1 MNPAAAQ
8 PVPAMPAPPATVL
21 QPVRFD
27 VLPGVMP
34 ADRPPVRIFL
44 GTEPAQH
51 RAERVFFHSLI
62 RVRDPARVY
71 EVYRMTRLPGFAQGR
86 WRTGFTNF
94 RFAIPDLAGRHGRA
108 IYNDVDEIYLAD
120 PAPLFDLPMGEA
132 GYLAITPADTAVM
145 LIDCARMADVW
156 TLERA
161 QRLGKKTLLDLA
173 AAKPGL
179 WAALPT
185 QWHARDTEYRP
196 GLTACL
202 HYTALNLQP
211 WHPTPEQYS
220 YHPHPLGELWR
231 DLEREADAQ
240 GYEIFSAAAPS
251 PAFAEG
257 AARLAAVPP
266 FAAPIELAE
275 LAGPGGR
282 IAVIGPL
289 DTGAL
294 AGFDVSAS
302 SIDALPE
309 LQADLVAAARLEL
322 CPSDDLPWL
331 VGALFAAARRA
342 VYLAVSPAAAQ
353 EPADTEQWWR
363 QRLRTAARRYP
374 GRVWRLDVLDETGR
388 RTHGWQAAAASKHA
402 PAVWCLHGKHAGDN
416 AQIDAFATALGGP
429 TQVHTLRFSVLSRLP
444 GWLRGASRLG
454 LAGSEPALAPPWPDL
469 IIAAGRRSASVARW
483 IVRQSG
489 GRTRSVLLGRPR
501 APLAAFDLVV
511 TTPQYGLPVRGN
523 VLHLPAP
530 AAMLPA
536 ADPAEIEHWRQRWST
551 LPRPWIGV
559 LAGGDRAPYRLDAD
573 AAARLGDAAAALAT
587 QRGGSVL
594 ATTGPRTSPAATDVF
609 FAHLGEAAFRH
620 RYAKNQTDNPYRA
633 LLALADTFIVTGD
646 SASMLAEAAGT
657 GKPVAVFDLPPRHRG
672 AQRLLHWLEQRL
684 GLLERAAGSRG
695 TARQQNRLGRLYDQV
710 LATGLISRARDVSA
724 VQQSLGLP
732 SLPAEPAPALLAPDL
747 LARALADA
755 AAQARELLTRER
767 RLD

>member
-1 MNPAAAQ
+1 MKPAAAR
-8 PVPAMPAPPATVL
+8 PAPAMPAPLL

-27 VLPGVMP
+27 VLPGVAP

-120 PAPLFDLPMGEA
+120 PAPLFDLPLGEA
-132 GYLAITPADTAVM
+132 GYLALTPADTAVM

-173 AAKPGL
+173 AARPGL
-179 WAALPT
+179 WAPLPA
-185 QWHARDTEYRP
+185 QWHARDLEYRP
-196 GLTACL
+196 GVTACL
-202 HYTALNLQP
+202 HYTALNQQP
-211 WHPTPEQYS
+211 WHPAPEQYS

-231 DLEREADAQ
+231 DLERSADAQ
-240 GYEIFSAAAPS
+240 RYEIFSAAAPS
-251 PAFAEG
+251 PAFAEA
-257 AARLAAVPP
+257 AARLAAPP
-266 FAAPIELAE
+266 FAAPSDVAA

-294 AGFDVSAS
+294 AGCDVSATS
-302 SIDALPE
+302 ADAVSD
-309 LQADLVAAARLEL
+309 LQADLVAAARLDR
-322 CPSDDLPWL
+322 CPADDLPWL
-331 VGALFAAARRA
+331 VDALFAAAGRA
-342 VYLAVSPAAAQ
+342 VYLAVSPAQAQ
-353 EPADTEQWWR
+353 EPANTEQWWR
-363 QRLRTAARRYP
+363 QRLRTAARRHP
-374 GRVWRLDVLDETGR
+374 GRAWRLDVLDETGR
-388 RTHGWQAAAASKHA
+388 RTHGWQATAASEQA
-402 PAVWCLHGKHAGDN
+402 PTVWCLHGRHAGDN
-416 AQIDAFATALGGP
+416 AQIDAFAAALGWP
-429 TQVHTLRFSVLSRLP
+429 ARTHRLRFSALSRLP

-489 GRTRSVLLGRPR
+489 GHTRSVLLGRPR
-501 APLAAFDLVV
+501 SPLAAFDLVV
-511 TTPQYGLPVRGN
+511 TTPQYGLPVRSN

-530 AAMLPA
+530 PA
-536 ADPAEIEHWRQRWST
+536 ASVTADTRDIEYWRQRWAA
-551 LPRPWIGV
+551 LPRPWVGV

-573 AAARLGDAAAALAT
+573 AAARLGDAAAALAAR
-587 QRGGSVL
+587 RGGSVL
-594 ATTGPRTSPAATDVF
+594 ASTGPRTSPLATDALF
-609 FAHLGEAAFRH
+609 GQLGEATFRH
-620 RYAKNQTDNPYRA
+620 RYARDQAENPYRA
-633 LLALADTFIVTGD
+633 VLALADAFIVTGD
-646 SASMLAEAAGT
+646 SASMLAETAAT
-657 GKPVAVFDLPPRHRG
+657 GKPVAVFDLPAQHRG

-684 GLLERAAGSRG
+684 GLVERAAGSRG
-695 TARQQNRLGRLYDQV
+695 TARQQNRLGRLYDQL
-710 LATGLISRARDVSA
+710 LAAGFVSRARDVSA
-724 VQQSLGLP
+724 VQRSLGLP
-732 SLPAEPAPALLAPDL
+732 SLPAAPAPALLAPDL

-755 AAQARELLTRER
+755 AARARELLTAER
-767 RLD
+767 QLD

>member
-1 MNPAAAQ
+1 MRPAAAQ
-8 PVPAMPAPPATVL
+8 PAPAVPAPRL

-27 VLPGVMP
+27 VLPGATP
-34 ADRPPVRIFL
+34 AERPPVRIFL

-71 EVYRMTRLPGFAQGR
+71 EVYRMTRLPGFEQGR

-94 RFAIPDLAGRHGRA
+94 RFAIADLAGRHGRA
-108 IYNDVDEIYLAD
+108 IYNDVDQIYLAD

-179 WAALPT
+179 WAPLPA
-185 QWHARDTEYRP
+185 QWHARDLEYRS
-196 GLTACL
+196 GYTTCL
-202 HYTALNLQP
+202 HYTALNQQP
-211 WHPTPEQYS
+211 WHPAPEQYS

-231 DLEREADAQ
+231 DLERGADAQ

-257 AARLAAVPP
+257 AARLAAAAP
-266 FAAPIELAE
+266 FAPPAEVAALAK
-275 LAGPGGR
+275 PGGH

-289 DTGAL
+289 DTSAL
-294 AGFDVSAS
+294 AGFDISAPS
-302 SIDALPE
+302 LDALPGT
-309 LQADLVAAARLEL
+309 QADLVAAARLDQ
-322 CPSDDLPWL
+322 CPADDLPWL
-331 VGALFAAARRA
+331 LDALFAATGRA
-342 VYLAVSPAAAQ
+342 VYLAVSPSQAQ
-353 EPADTEQWWR
+353 EPANTEQWWR
-363 QRLRTAARRYP
+363 ERLRTAARRHP
-374 GRVWRLDVLDETGR
+374 GRAWRLDVLDETGR
-388 RTHGWQAAAASKHA
+388 RTHGWQAAAASDDA

-416 AQIDAFATALGGP
+416 AQIDAFAAALDWP
-429 TQVHTLRFSVLSRLP
+429 TQTHSLRFSVLSRLP

-454 LAGSEPALAPPWPDL
+454 LSSSEPALTPPWPDL
-469 IIAAGRRSASVARW
+469 VIAAGRRSASVARW

-501 APLAAFDLVV
+501 APLKAFDLVV
-511 TTPQYGLPVRGN
+511 TTPQYGLPVRAN
-523 VLHLPAP
+523 VRHLPAP
-530 AAMLPA
+530 AAMPVVT
-536 ADPAEIEHWRQRWST
+536 DMTYVERWRQRWAA
-551 LPRPWIGV
+551 LPRPWIAV
-559 LAGGDRAPYRLDAD
+559 LVGGDRTPYRLDAD
-573 AAARLGDAAAALAT
+573 DAARLGDAVAALAT

-594 ATTGPRTSPAATDVF
+594 ATTGPRTAPAATDAL
-609 FAHLGEAAFRH
+609 FAHLGDAAFRH
-620 RYAKNQTDNPYRA
+620 RYARNQTENPYRA
-633 LLALADTFIVTGD
+633 LLALGDEFIVTGD
-646 SASMLAEAAGT
+646 SASMLAEAAAT
-657 GKPVAVFDLPPRHRG
+657 GKPVSVLDLPPRHHD
-672 AQRLLHWLEQRL
+672 AQRMLHWLEQRL
-684 GLLERAAGSRG
+684 GLVERAAGSRG
-695 TARQQNRLGRLYDQV
+695 TARQQNRLGRLYDQL
-710 LATGLISRARDVSA
+710 LATGLVSRARDVSA
-724 VQQSLGLP
+724 VQRSLGLP

-755 AAQARELLTRER
+755 AVQARALLTRER

>member
-8 PVPAMPAPPATVL
+8 PAMPAPLL

-34 ADRPPVRIFL
+34 VDRPPVRIFL

-62 RVRDPARVY
+62 RARDPARVY

-145 LIDCARMADVW
+145 LIDCARMAEVW

-179 WAALPT
+179 WAPLPA

-196 GLTACL
+196 GFTTCL
-202 HYTALNLQP
+202 HYTALNQQP
-211 WHPTPEQYS
+211 WHPAPEQYS

-231 DLEREADAQ
+231 DLEREADAR
-240 GYEIFSAAAPS
+240 GYEIYSAASPS
-251 PAFAEG
+251 AAFAD
-257 AARLAAVPP
+257 AATRLTAAPR
-266 FAAPIELAE
+266 FAAPATLAE

-282 IAVIGPL
+282 IAAVRPL

-294 AGFDVSAS
+294 AGFDVSTPSLA
-302 SIDALPE
+302 ALPGTP
-309 LQADLVAAARLEL
+309 ADLVAAARLDL
-322 CPSDDLPWL
+322 CPADDLPWL
-331 VGALFAAARRA
+331 VDTLFAAAGRA
-342 VYLAVSPAAAQ
+342 VYLAVSPSQAQ
-353 EPADTEQWWR
+353 EPANTEQWWR
-363 QRLRTAARRYP
+363 QRLRVAARRHP
-374 GRVWRLDVLDETGR
+374 GRVWRLDVLDEAGR
-388 RTHGWQAAAASKHA
+388 RTHGWQAAAASDDV
-402 PAVWCLHGKHAGDN
+402 PTVWCLHGKHAGDN
-416 AQIDAFATALGGP
+416 AQIDAFAAALGWP
-429 TQVHTLRFSVLSRLP
+429 TRAHRLRFSVLSRLP
-444 GWLRGASRLG
+444 GWLRGASRVG
-454 LAGSEPALAPPWPDL
+454 FSGSEPALAPPWPDL

-573 AAARLGDAAAALAT
+573 AAARLGDAAAALAIE
-587 QRGGSVL
+587 RGGSVL
-594 ATTGPRTSPAATDVF
+594 ATTGPRTAPAAAEALF
-609 FAHLGEAAFRH
+609 GQLGEAAFRH

-633 LLALADTFIVTGD
+633 LLALADAFIVTGD

-657 GKPVAVFDLPPRHRG
+657 GKPVAVFDLPPRHG
-672 AQRLLHWLEQRL
+672 IAQRLLHWIEQRL
-684 GLLERAAGSRG
+684 GLVERAAGSRG

-724 VQQSLGLP
+724 VQQSLGIP

-755 AAQARELLTRER
+755 AARARELLIRER

>member
-8 PVPAMPAPPATVL
+8 PAPAMPAPLL

-27 VLPGVMP
+27 VPLGVVP

-51 RAERVFFHSLI
+51 RAERVFFYSLNKA
-62 RVRDPARVY
+62 RDPARVY
-71 EVYRMTRLPGFAQGR
+71 EVYRMVRLPGFAQGR

-179 WAALPT
+179 WAPLPA

-196 GLTACL
+196 GFTTCL
-202 HYTALNLQP
+202 HYTALNQQP
-211 WHPTPEQYS
+211 WHPTPERYS

-251 PAFAEG
+251 PAFADA
-257 AARLAAVPP
+257 AARLAAAPP
-266 FAAPIELAE
+266 FTAPADVAA

-282 IAVIGPL
+282 IAAIGPL

-294 AGFDVSAS
+294 TGFDLSTPSLA
-302 SIDALPE
+302 ALPSTP
-309 LQADLVAAARLEL
+309 ADLVAAARLEQ
-322 CPSDDLPWL
+322 CPADDLPWL
-331 VGALFAAARRA
+331 IDALFAAARRA
-342 VYLAVSPAAAQ
+342 VYLVVSPSQAQ
-353 EPADTEQWWR
+353 EPANTEQWWR
-363 QRLRTAARRYP
+363 ARLRVAARRHP
-374 GRVWRLDVLDETGR
+374 GRVWRLDVLDGGGR
-388 RTHGWQAAAASKHA
+388 RTHGWKAAASETA
-402 PAVWCLHGKHAGDN
+402 PAVWRLHGKHAGDN
-416 AQIDAFATALGGP
+416 AQIDAFAAALGWP
-429 TQVHTLRFSVLSRLP
+429 AQVRHLRFSGLSRLP
-444 GWLRGASRLG
+444 GWLRGASRVG
-454 LAGSEPALAPPWPDL
+454 LVGSEPKLAPPWPNL
-469 IIAAGRRSASVARW
+469 IIAAGRRSASVVRW

-501 APLAAFDLVV
+501 APVGAFDLVV

-536 ADPAEIEHWRQRWST
+536 ANPAEIEHWRQRWST

-594 ATTGPRTSPAATDVF
+594 ATTGPRTAPAATDAL

-620 RYAKNQTDNPYRA
+620 RYAKGETDNPYRA
-633 LLALADTFIVTGD
+633 LLALADEFIVTGD

-657 GKPVAVFDLPPRHRG
+657 GKPVAVFDLLPRHRG

-684 GLLERAAGSRG
+684 GLVERAAGSRG

-755 AAQARELLTRER
+755 AAQARALLVAEQPIP
-767 RLD
+767 

>member
-1 MNPAAAQ
+1 MKPAAAQ
-8 PVPAMPAPPATVL
+8 PAPAMPAPLL

-27 VLPGVMP
+27 VPPGVTP
-34 ADRPPVRIFL
+34 AGRPPVRIFM

-51 RAERVFFHSLI
+51 RAERVFFHSL
-62 RVRDPARVY
+62 RKVRDPARVY

-161 QRLGKKTLLDLA
+161 QRLGKKMLLDLA

-179 WAALPT
+179 WAPLPA
-185 QWHARDTEYRP
+185 QWHARDTEYRA
-196 GLTACL
+196 GFTACL

-231 DLEREADAQ
+231 DLERDADAQ
-240 GYEIFSAAAPS
+240 GYEIFSAKAPS
-251 PAFAEG
+251 SAFADA
-257 AARLAAVPP
+257 AARLAVAPR
-266 FAAPIELAE
+266 FAAPATLAE

-282 IAVIGPL
+282 IAAIGPL

-294 AGFDVSAS
+294 AGFDISTPLLT
-302 SIDALPE
+302 ALPGA
-309 LQADLVAAARLEL
+309 QADLVAAARLEQ
-322 CPSDDLPWL
+322 CPADDLPWL
-331 VGALFAAARRA
+331 VDALFAAARRA
-342 VYLAVSPAAAQ
+342 VYLAVSPAQAQ
-353 EPADTEQWWR
+353 EPANTEQWWR
-363 QRLRTAARRYP
+363 QRLRVAARRHP
-374 GRVWRLDVLDETGR
+374 GRVWRLDVLNGAGR
-388 RTHGWQAAAASKHA
+388 RTHGWQAMATSETA
-402 PAVWCLHGKHAGDN
+402 PSVWRLHGKHAGDN
-416 AQIDAFATALGGP
+416 AQIDAFAAALGWP
-429 TQVHTLRFSVLSRLP
+429 AQVRRLRFSVLSRLP
-444 GWLRGASRLG
+444 GWLRGASRVG

-501 APLAAFDLVV
+501 APVGAFDLVV

-530 AAMLPA
+530 ATRPPV
-536 ADPAEIEHWRQRWST
+536 ADPADIEHWRQRWAT

-587 QRGGSVL
+587 QRSGSVL
-594 ATTGPRTSPAATDVF
+594 ATTGPRTSLAATDAL
-609 FAHLGEAAFRH
+609 FARLGEAAFRH
-620 RYAKNQTDNPYRA
+620 RYAKGQTENPYRA
-633 LLALADTFIVTGD
+633 LLALADEFIVTGD

-657 GKPVAVFDLPPRHRG
+657 GKPVAVFDLPPRHGVAR
-672 AQRLLHWLEQRL
+672 RLLHCIEQRL
-684 GLLERAAGSRG
+684 GLVERAAGSRG

-724 VQQSLGLP
+724 VQRSLGLP

-755 AAQARELLTRER
+755 AARARELLHAEQPIP
-767 RLD
+767 

>member
-8 PVPAMPAPPATVL
+8 PAMPAPLL

-34 ADRPPVRIFL
+34 VDRPPVRIFL

-62 RVRDPARVY
+62 RARDPARVY

-120 PAPLFDLPMGEA
+120 PAPLFDLPMVEA

-145 LIDCARMADVW
+145 LIDCARMAEIW

-196 GLTACL
+196 GFTTCL
-202 HYTALNLQP
+202 HYTALNQQP
-211 WHPTPEQYS
+211 WHPAPEQYS

-282 IAVIGPL
+282 TAVIGPL

-331 VGALFAAARRA
+331 VDALFAAAGRA
-342 VYLAVSPAAAQ
+342 VYLAVAPAAAQ
-353 EPADTEQWWR
+353 EPANTEPWWR
-363 QRLRTAARRYP
+363 ARLRTAARRYP
-374 GRVWRLDVLDETGR
+374 GRVWRLDLLDENGR
-388 RTHGWQAAAASKHA
+388 RTHGWQAAASEHA
-402 PAVWCLHGKHAGDN
+402 PTVWRLHGKHAGDN
-416 AQIDAFATALGGP
+416 AQIDAFAAALGAP
-429 TQVHTLRFSVLSRLP
+429 TPVHKLRFSALSRLP

-454 LAGSEPALAPPWPDL
+454 LVGSEPALAPPWPDL
-469 IIAAGRRSASVARW
+469 VIAAGRRSASVARW

-523 VLHLPAP
+523 VRHLPAP
-530 AAMLPA
+530 ASTPAPADA
-536 ADPAEIEHWRQRWST
+536 ADIEHWRQRWAA

-594 ATTGPRTSPAATDVF
+594 VTTGPRTSLAATDAL
-609 FAHLGEAAFRH
+609 FARLGEAALRH
-620 RYAKNQTDNPYRA
+620 RYAKGQTENPYRA
-633 LLALADTFIVTGD
+633 LLALTDEFIVTGD

-657 GKPVAVFDLPPRHRG
+657 GKPVAVFDLPPRYG
-672 AQRLLHWLEQRL
+672 VAQRLLHWIEQRL
-684 GLLERAAGSRG
+684 GLVERAAGSRG
-695 TARQQNRLGRLYDQV
+695 TARQQNRLGRLYDQL
-710 LATGLISRARDVSA
+710 LATGIISRARDVSA
-724 VQQSLGLP
+724 VQRSLGLP
-732 SLPAEPAPALLAPDL
+732 SLPTEPAPALLAPDL

-755 AAQARELLTRER
+755 AAQARTLLHAEQPIP
-767 RLD
+767 